1 MESLVMVS
9 MSGLFGAAAYVLAEG
24 IDKHSSLLIAW
35 GVILMFN
42 LILGMSICGFNAIMN
57 RSREK
62 DLAAAETR
70 IKDLERELNQARE
83 INPEEK

>member
-1 MESLVMVS
+1 MESLVIVS

-24 IDKHSSLLIAW
+24 IDKHSSILIAW
-35 GVILMFN
+35 GVILIFN
-42 LILGMSICGFNAIMN
+42 LMLGIAICCFNAVVN

-70 IKDLERELNQARE
+70 IKDLEKELSRARE